1 MMDGGSNSPYSSAT
15 SIGGGVLRNADGS
28 YRNAGYTNAGWTGWT
43 VMASEDCSKTFAHEL
58 GHSLTLGHSQSDP
71 WGYYEPTDPWGYD
84 AIERK
89 VRTWY
94 RVNAD
99 GPIKKYD
106 GSGVFARKFD
116 PMAYEWDSPG
126 YEDYPA
132 YSSAEEVA
140 CWPQYPVYQARK
152 AQAWLQSMPV
162 LMEREP
168 EYMAG
173 TYKWDEAV
181 HTYLPYAPEGVSPEA
196 FNVPTHM
203 HVPVLVV
210 IGAIGVPTGSDDFS
224 GGYIY
229 PPIYLAGGNL
239 FPSIDPFSTDAP
251 SDWHGAM
258 YYLEVEATD
267 GNLTREL
274 INARYEPRSTQKDL
288 LEFAVHVDA
297 AKDDSA
303 RRPVALRLF
312 LSASAYPAIESG
324 TLLHVQDLP
333 QLPHRAR
340 PAVEIIK
347 FGRGELGGSGGKLVV
362 STWCGPLTGVGCDE
376 AISAEVWWRPS
387 AAEEG
392 YYFPAVARANGSD
405 ALPAQA
411 LSYCGGSGEAYTQFE
426 LDATDGQGNT
436 ARLTLRGARVVAL
449 PDGRQRT
456 VPMSD
461 ATPWYGEQNNQQGL
475 RVWLPYSED
484 TLSLQAPLGG
494 SERVY
499 SATASITVATSSGRQ
514 LRPSSKVLLD
524 VQVSVPPES
533 TTAVL
538 RPATSPDEPGG
549 FSSGQVAIAGDS
561 DVYFNARTLSIG
573 PTGRVWRGIDTPTLL
588 RVRVFGLD
596 SSGSAVGEA
605 VTLVVRA
612 QRTYAKPAAC
622 AAGASLPGCTQS
634 CAATRVQLDGGR
646 GRNDCAHLVFLWV
659 SADDNMDLPE
669 GRVYETPAPSPLI
682 LDAKR
687 WHEPDANAVIGTLF
701 VHLRY
706 HAPGSVASPPSPPP
720 SSPPSPAPT
729 LPPTSPRASLPAVP
743 PEHSPILASSMCGLP
758 ASDVGHRCSCQ
769 LQWSEACT
777 TPVGTALTCV

>member
-1 MMDGGSNSPYSSAT
+1 M
-15 SIGGGVLRNADGS
+15 
-28 YRNAGYTNAGWTGWT
+28 
-43 VMASEDCSKTFAHEL
+43 
-58 GHSLTLGHSQSDP
+58 
-71 WGYYEPTDPWGYD
+71 
-84 AIERK
+84 
-89 VRTWY
+89 
-94 RVNAD
+94 
-99 GPIKKYD
+99 
-106 GSGVFARKFD
+106 
-116 PMAYEWDSPG
+116 
-126 YEDYPA
+126 
-132 YSSAEEVA
+132 
-140 CWPQYPVYQARK
+140 
-152 AQAWLQSMPV
+152 
-162 LMEREP
+162 
-168 EYMAG
+168 
-173 TYKWDEAV
+173 
-181 HTYLPYAPEGVSPEA
+181 
-196 FNVPTHM
+196 
-203 HVPVLVV
+203 
-210 IGAIGVPTGSDDFS
+210 
-224 GGYIY
+224 
-229 PPIYLAGGNL
+229 
-239 FPSIDPFSTDAP
+239 
-251 SDWHGAM
+251 
-258 YYLEVEATD
+258 
-267 GNLTREL
+267 
-274 INARYEPRSTQKDL
+274 
-288 LEFAVHVDA
+288 
-297 AKDDSA
+297 
-303 RRPVALRLF
+303 
-312 LSASAYPAIESG
+312 
-324 TLLHVQDLP
+324 
-333 QLPHRAR
+333 
-340 PAVEIIK
+340 
-347 FGRGELGGSGGKLVV
+347 V